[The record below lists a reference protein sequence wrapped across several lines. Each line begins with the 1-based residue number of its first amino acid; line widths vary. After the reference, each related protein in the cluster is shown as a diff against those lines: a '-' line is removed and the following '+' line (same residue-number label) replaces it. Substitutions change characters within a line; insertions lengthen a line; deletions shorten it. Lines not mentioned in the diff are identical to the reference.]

1 MVYNKLCHK
10 EIDWGKAMKQ
20 LLIALVAVVLC
31 ITAHA
36 QTTDDSTNTTCV
48 NPTLHWSSTGGLYE
62 QKYQTYTNACTT
74 LDACNNLA
82 AFYCPDGNDTENC
95 IDAPCCESQAVG
107 VCCEAITSN
116 ECENC
121 VDGNYYQV
129 RQLGILKLAQKSYCV
144 GNQKLDQI
152 QNKRYDAEMTF
163 LNKAQDVKDQC
174 DNNDCQTKVEQEITD
189 LQNKCES
196 DNTACSQD
204 KLKIEN
210 DASTLKEDK
219 QKVETTV
226 KGDIQ
231 EEKSN

>member
-1 MVYNKLCHK
+1 
-10 EIDWGKAMKQ
+10 MKQ
-20 LLIALVAVVLC
+20 VLIALVAVVLC

-36 QTTDDSTNTTCV
+36 QTTDGSTNTTCV

-62 QKYQTYTNACTT
+62 QEYQTYTNACTT

-82 AFYCPDGNDTENC
+82 AEYCPDKDDTENC

-116 ECENC
+116 ECVNC
-121 VDGNYYQV
+121 DDGYYYEV
-129 RQLGILKLAQKSYCV
+129 RQLGILKLAQKSTCSA
-144 GNQKLDQI
+144 NQKLDQI

-163 LNKAQDVKDQC
+163 LNKAQDVKNQC
-174 DNNDCQTKVEQEITD
+174 DNNNCQTEVKQEITD
-189 LQNKCES
+189 LQNKCKSNES
-196 DNTACSQD
+196 DCSQY
-204 KLKIEN
+204 KTEIEN
-210 DASTLKEDK
+210 DASTLKADK
-219 QKVETTV
+219 QKVATTV